1 MKLTVRQLRYFVAIA
16 QGRSFSRAAAQL
28 AIAQPALSQNIAALE
43 ELMGVRLFERHA
55 RGVDLSAA
63 GERLLTEALELLA
76 RLDTL
81 PAQVAGS
88 EARIQGV
95 VRLAMAGS
103 LAAVVVAPLLRLVR
117 QRHPGVSLEVSEG
130 LSSEVRM
137 RLESG
142 RVHLAVMPGA
152 SELQGIASLPLYEE
166 RFMLYGAVAAMQALP
181 AVPSFARVA
190 SLPLAEPDGAHDLR
204 KIIERA
210 ATQQGLRLDVRHELN
225 SPPMLMAV
233 VREGLAFAIMP
244 PSACVD
250 AVALGEVQGRPIR
263 GGDLARVQAVAWPE
277 SPAPGLAEV
286 AVRDLVV
293 EVVHG
298 LIAQGR
304 LPGRRLRAAPATHT
318 ES

>member
-1 MKLTVRQLRYFVAIA
+1 MKLTLRQLRYFVAIA
-16 QGRSFSRAAAQL
+16 QSRSFSRAAAQL

-43 ELMGVRLFERHA
+43 GLMGARLFERHA
-55 RGVDLSAA
+55 RGVDLSPA
-63 GERLLTEALELLA
+63 GERLFAEAVELLA

-81 PAQVAGS
+81 PAQVAGP

-103 LAAVVVAPLLRLVR
+103 LAAVVVAPLLRQVQER
-117 QRHPGVSLEVSEG
+117 YPGVSLDVSEG

-137 RLESG
+137 QLESG

-152 SELQGIASLPLYEE
+152 SELHGIASVPLYEE
-166 RFMLYGAVAAMQALP
+166 RFMLYGTVEAMHALP
-181 AVPSFARVA
+181 ATPSFARVA
-190 SLPLAEPDGAHDLR
+190 GLPLAEPDGAHDLR

-210 ATQQGLRLDVRHELN
+210 ATQQGLRLDVRYELN

-250 AVALGEVQGRPIR
+250 AVALGDVEGRPIR

-277 SPAPGLAEV
+277 SPAPGPVEL

-293 EVVHG
+293 DVVHR
-298 LIAQGR
+298 LISKGR
-304 LPGRRLRAAPATHT
+304 LPGRRLRPSSSTSAEP
-318 ES
+318 

>member
-1 MKLTVRQLRYFVAIA
+1 MKLTLRQLRYFVAIA
-16 QGRSFSRAAAQL
+16 QSRSFSRAAAQL
-28 AIAQPALSQNIAALE
+28 AIAQPALSQNIATLE
-43 ELMGVRLFERHA
+43 ELMGARLFERHA
-55 RGVDLSAA
+55 RGVDLSPA
-63 GERLLTEALELLA
+63 GERLLAEAVELLA

-88 EARIQGV
+88 EDRVQGT

-103 LAAVVVAPLLRLVR
+103 LAAVVVAPLLRQL
-117 QRHPGVSLEVSEG
+117 QERHPSVSLDVSEG

-137 RLESG
+137 QLESS

-152 SELQGIASLPLYEE
+152 SELQGIASVPLYEE
-166 RFMLYGAVAAMQALP
+166 RFMLYGTVEAMRALP
-181 AVPSFARVA
+181 ATPSFARVA
-190 SLPLAEPDGAHDLR
+190 GLPLAEPDGAHDLR

-225 SPPMLMAV
+225 SPAMLMAV

-250 AVALGEVQGRPIR
+250 AVALGDVQGRPIR
-263 GGDLARVQAVAWPE
+263 GGDLARVQAVAWSE
-277 SPAPGLAEV
+277 SPAPSPAEL

-293 EVVHG
+293 EVVHR
-298 LIAQGR
+298 LIAKGR
-304 LPGRRLRAAPATHT
+304 LPGRRLRPSPSAST
-318 ES
+318 EP